1 MAQAILAS
9 GSVAPGL
16 ATVLAVLAA
25 LYARGWHVLRRQ
37 MPERFPV
44 WRLACFLGGLATIH
58 LAIASPIDAFA
69 GLLLQVHM
77 LQHLLLM
84 MVAPPLLLLG
94 APAIPLLRGLP
105 PRFAKSA
112 LGPFLAW
119 PALQRFGAILLH
131 PVTCW
136 CAFVAA
142 TWLWHLPALYQL
154 ALRSPGWH
162 AAEHATFLV
171 TALLFW
177 WPVVQPWP
185 SRARWPRW
193 TIPVY
198 VLLADVQNTIFSAL
212 LVFSE
217 HLFYPVYASVPR
229 LGGISPLDDQ
239 VAAGIIM
246 WGPGSVVFLV
256 PTVLITV
263 GLLSPRAPAARAT
276 SHRVPP
282 ARRPVVDV
290 LRLPVIGAAMRRPLV
305 RRAAQ
310 ATMLLVAAAVVAD
323 GLLGPSMSPMNL
335 AGVLPWTG
343 WRALTVLALL
353 VAGNVFCFACPFML
367 PRELARRF
375 AAPAR
380 RLPRPLRTK
389 WLAISLLVAG
399 FWATETFAL
408 WDGPRATAWIIIG
421 YFTAAVLVDSTW
433 RGATFCKYVCPI
445 GQFHFVN
452 SLVSPL
458 QVRARAPA
466 VCATCTTHDCL
477 RGNATRRGCE
487 LDLFMPR
494 KVGNLDCTACLDCVH
509 ACPHDN
515 IGIFVAVPGSDLVH
529 DTRRSSIGRL
539 SQRLDVVALAVL
551 LVVAAFV
558 MAGVMVVPISS
569 GWLLAAL
576 AAPPLAVAT
585 LARKGSRR
593 RARLGR
599 FALALLPLGLSMWAA
614 HFLFHL
620 LTGWGTLGL
629 VLRRPLAEVGLV
641 VAPRWTDA
649 TALLGPAAMLG
660 LQLLLL
666 DVGLLVTLWVAWRVA
681 RDGAPR
687 ARRVFATLVPWASA
701 ATALWALGVWILCQ
715 PMAMRGIMSHS

>member
-1 MAQAILAS
+1 VAQAILAS
-9 GSVAPGL
+9 WSVDPGL
-16 ATVLAVLAA
+16 VTVLLLLAA
-25 LYARGWHVLRRQ
+25 LYARGWQVLRRQ

-44 WRLACFLGGLATIH
+44 WRLACFLGGLVTVY

-69 GLLLQVHM
+69 SLLLQVHM

-84 MVAPPLLLLG
+84 MIAAPLLLLG
-94 APAIPLLRGLP
+94 APAIALLRGLP

-119 PALQRFGAILLH
+119 PALQRFAAGLLH

-136 CAFVAA
+136 STFVAA

-185 SRARWPRW
+185 SRPRWPRW

-198 VLLADVQNTIFSAL
+198 LLLADVQNTIFSAL
-212 LVFSE
+212 LAFSE

-239 VAAGIIM
+239 VVAGAIM
-246 WGPGSVVFLV
+246 WVPGSVVFLV
-256 PTVLITV
+256 PTVLITAR
-263 GLLSPRAPAARAT
+263 LLSPPSPAPRPVL
-276 SHRVPP
+276 HRVPP
-282 ARRPVVDV
+282 ARRPAGDV
-290 LRLPVIGAAMRRPLV
+290 LRLPVIGAALRRPLT

-310 ATMLLVAAAVVAD
+310 AAMLLVAVAVVAD
-323 GLLGPSMSPMNL
+323 GLMGPSMSPMNL

-343 WRALTVLALL
+343 WRALTVVALL

-375 AAPAR
+375 TAPAR

-389 WLAISLLVAG
+389 WLAVVLLVAG

-408 WDGPRATAWIIIG
+408 WDGPRATAWIIVG
-421 YFTAAVLVDSTW
+421 YFAAALLVDSTW

-494 KVGNLDCTACLDCVH
+494 KVGNLDCTVCLDCVH

-515 IGIFVAVPGSDLVH
+515 IGIFAAVPGSDLVH
-529 DTRRSSIGRL
+529 DARRSSIGRL

-558 MAGVMVVPISS
+558 MAGVMVVPISWR
-569 GWLLAAL
+569 WLLVAL
-576 AAPPLAVAT
+576 AVPPLGVAAF
-585 LARKGSRR
+585 ARLGWRR
-593 RARLGR
+593 RARPAR
-599 FALALLPLGLSMWAA
+599 FALALLPLGLSMWTA

-620 LTGWGTLGL
+620 LTGWGTFGP
-629 VLRRPLAEVGLV
+629 VLRRPLADLGLV
-641 VAPRWTDA
+641 APPHWTDA
-649 TALLGPAAMLG
+649 PALLGPGPVLG

-666 DVGLLVTLWVAWRVA
+666 DVGLLLTLWVAWRVA

-687 ARRVFATLVPWASA
+687 ARRVFATLAPWAGA
-701 ATALWALGVWILCQ
+701 ATALWAVGVWILCQ
-715 PMAMRGIMSHS
+715 PMAMRGIMSHP

>member
-9 GSVAPGL
+9 WSVAPGL
-16 ATVLAVLAA
+16 ATILVLLAA
-25 LYARGWHVLRRQ
+25 LYTRGWYVLRRQ
-37 MPERFPV
+37 MPERFPG
-44 WRLACFLGGLATIH
+44 WRLACFLCGLATVH

-105 PRFAKSA
+105 PRFPKSA
-112 LGPFLAW
+112 LGPFLSW
-119 PALQRFGAILLH
+119 PALQRFTDKLLH

-142 TWLWHLPALYQL
+142 TWLWHVPGLYQL

-162 AAEHATFLV
+162 AVEHATFLV

-185 SRARWPRW
+185 SRPRWPRW
-193 TIPVY
+193 TIPIY
-198 VLLADVQNTIFSAL
+198 LLLADVQNTIFSAL

-239 VAAGIIM
+239 VAAGVIM
-246 WGPGSVVFLV
+246 WGPGSIVFLV

-263 GLLSPRAPAARAT
+263 RLLSPRAPAARAT
-276 SHRVPP
+276 SHRVRP

-290 LRLPVIGAAMRRPLV
+290 LRLPVIGAALRRPLV

-310 ATMLLVAAAVVAD
+310 ATMLLLAAAVVAD

-375 AAPAR
+375 SSPAR

-389 WLAISLLVAG
+389 WLAIGLLVAG
-399 FWATETFAL
+399 FWATETFSL
-408 WDGPRATAWIIIG
+408 WDGPRATAWLIVA
-421 YFTAAVLVDSTW
+421 YFAAATVVDSTW
-433 RGATFCKYVCPI
+433 RGASFCKYVCPI

-466 VCATCTTHDCL
+466 ACATCTTHDCL
-477 RGNATRRGCE
+477 RGNAAHRGCE
-487 LDLFMPR
+487 LELFMPR
-494 KVGNLDCTACLDCVH
+494 KIGNLDCTFCLDCVQ

-515 IGIFVAVPGSDLVH
+515 IGLFVTAPGSDLVH
-529 DTRRSSIGRL
+529 DARRSSIGRL
-539 SQRLDVVALAVL
+539 SQRVDVVALAL
-551 LVVAAFV
+551 LVVVAAFV
-558 MAGVMVVPISS
+558 MAGVMVVPVPAP
-569 GWLLAAL
+569 WLLAGL
-576 AAPPLAVAT
+576 AAAPIAAGTLVLVAP
-585 LARKGSRR
+585 SRR
-593 RARLGR
+593 AQICR
-599 FALALLPLGLSMWAA
+599 FAIALVPLGLSMWVA
-614 HFLFHL
+614 HFVFHL
-620 LTGWGTLGL
+620 LTGWPAFAP
-629 VLRRPLAEVGLV
+629 VLRRPLADLGLV
-641 VAPRWTDA
+641 DPPSWTAVAPSLA
-649 TALLGPAAMLG
+649 PGGVLALE
-660 LQLLLL
+660 LLLL
-666 DVGLLVTLWVAWRVA
+666 DLGLLLTLWVVWRIA
-681 RDGAPR
+681 RDGGPRRALAP
-687 ARRVFATLVPWASA
+687 VIPWAGA
-701 ATALWALGVWILCQ
+701 ATALWAAGVWIVCQ
-715 PMAMRGIMSHS
+715 PMAMRGMMMSHP